1 MIQGNVNECFSLSYL
16 PFSFSWTFFKDKKWV
31 KTPKNSKNAH
41 SGPMGATIPY
51 FFNIFDPINGFLG
64 TKNMLYVHRY
74 PFLKYKLK
82 KFRYLG
88 KFPLNP
94 ACKQASKQVS
104 KLGSKKRNQRISHC
118 IDCST
123 TCTFV
128 HPYCHKKRLEH
139 SFNGLQTSHP
149 SLLMHENAKKS
160 HLHIRPMA
168 SQENCFSSFVC
179 K

>member
-1 MIQGNVNECFSLSYL
+1 MDSLGR
-16 PFSFSWTFFKDKKWV
+16 
-31 KTPKNSKNAH
+31 KTCYMFI
-41 SGPMGATIPY
+41 GI
-51 FFNIFDPINGFLG
+51 
-64 TKNMLYVHRY
+64 
-74 PFLKYKLK
+74 LKYKLK

-168 SQENCFSSFVC
+168 SQENCFSSYVC